1 MYNDTK
7 KKTKKKNS
15 DDQESEFL
23 SKFFRRRTKRLLTDL
38 DRLFRKIMWIE
49 IGISCLIILIG
60 AIFLIWP
67 GISVTVL
74 GVLFGIMIIVSGG
87 LNIYNYFK
95 RREIPLFR
103 FHLAY
108 GVLAILLGILTILNP
123 FVFSQTIT
131 IFLGIWILYIALNKI
146 DLSLRLKK
154 IQEKSWALLLVSAIL
169 EIFMS
174 ILIFVNPFSNLAIA
188 QVAGAFLIL
197 SGIVNCMNAVL
208 TKNRAIDFMENL

>member
-7 KKTKKKNS
+7 KKKNS
-15 DDQESEFL
+15 DNQESEFL

-95 RREIPLFR
+95 KREIPLFR

-174 ILIFVNPFSNLAIA
+174 ILIFVNPFSNLAIT

-197 SGIVNCMNAVL
+197 SGIINCMNAVL

>member
-15 DDQESEFL
+15 DNQESEFL

-95 RREIPLFR
+95 KREIPLFR

-174 ILIFVNPFSNLAIA
+174 ILIFVNPFSNLAIT

>member
-15 DDQESEFL
+15 DNQESEFL

-131 IFLGIWILYIALNKI
+131 MFLGIWILYIALNKI

-174 ILIFVNPFSNLAIA
+174 ILIFVNPFSNLAIT

>member
-174 ILIFVNPFSNLAIA
+174 ILIFVNPFSNLAIT

>member
-7 KKTKKKNS
+7 KKKNS
-15 DDQESEFL
+15 DNQESEFL

-131 IFLGIWILYIALNKI
+131 MFLGIWILYIALNKI

-174 ILIFVNPFSNLAIA
+174 ILIFVNPFSNLAIT

>member
-15 DDQESEFL
+15 DNQESEFL

>member
-7 KKTKKKNS
+7 KKKNS
-15 DDQESEFL
+15 DNQESEFL

-108 GVLAILLGILTILNP
+108 SVLAILLGILTILNP

-174 ILIFVNPFSNLAIA
+174 ILIFVNPFSNLAIT

>member
-15 DDQESEFL
+15 DNQESEFL

-174 ILIFVNPFSNLAIA
+174 ILIFVNPFSNLAIT

>member
-7 KKTKKKNS
+7 KKKNS
-15 DDQESEFL
+15 DNQESEFL

-95 RREIPLFR
+95 KREIPLFR

-131 IFLGIWILYIALNKI
+131 IFLGIWILYMALNKI
-146 DLSLRLKK
+146 DLSLRLKM

-174 ILIFVNPFSNLAIA
+174 ILIFVNPFSNLAIT

>member
-1 MYNDTK
+1 MYNDIK

-15 DDQESEFL
+15 DNQESEFL

-174 ILIFVNPFSNLAIA
+174 ILIFVNPFSNLAIT